1 MNDIVLD
8 ASALLAFLQ
17 NETGGNNVE
26 KYLANACMSSV
37 NFSEVITILN
47 QNGIHENIA
56 KELITDVISEIIP
69 FDSEQAFYTAILRQ
83 ESKKFGLSFGDRAC
97 LVLAQ
102 QKKATVLTAD
112 KIWKN
117 LHLENV
123 RIEIIR

>member
-1 MNDIVLD
+1 MNDVVLD

-26 KYLANACMSSV
+26 KYLSNACMSSV

-56 KELITDVISEIIP
+56 KEVITDIIHEIVP
-69 FDSEQAFYTAILRQ
+69 FDSEQAFFTAVLRQ

-112 KIWKN
+112 KVWKN
-117 LHLENV
+117 LRLDNV
-123 RIEIIR
+123 HIEVIR